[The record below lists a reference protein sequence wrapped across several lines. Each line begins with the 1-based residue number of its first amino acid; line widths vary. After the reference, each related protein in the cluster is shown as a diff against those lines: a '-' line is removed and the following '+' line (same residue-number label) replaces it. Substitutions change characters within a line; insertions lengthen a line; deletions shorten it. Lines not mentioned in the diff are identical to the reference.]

1 VARGLR
7 YLHVD
12 ATPPI
17 IHQDVKSDNI
27 LLNMIDGVLVA
38 KLADF
43 GTARYAPKLLVTDI
57 SKIGTKNVIGTTP
70 YMPMEYLQSGH
81 VSEKTDTYAFGVV
94 LCELLTGEGPVSADR
109 EMLQSKMYVA
119 LANAKRNLPPL
130 LDARLGGSDGW
141 PLKRAIALG
150 RIARRCI
157 EMLPDTRCVV
167 ADVLVELDGLAGRK
181 AVRRAVRGEE
191 YDPMTGK
198 LLKKPQVLVA
208 AAHGATRAAGA
219 PSTNTS

>member
-27 LLNMIDGVLVA
+27 LLDVIDGVLVA

-43 GTARYAPKLLVTDI
+43 GTARYAPKLLVADI
-57 SKIGTKNVIGTTP
+57 SKIGTQNVIGTTP

-130 LDARLGGSDGW
+130 LDARLGGSGGW

-157 EMLPDTRCVV
+157 EVLPDMRCVV
-167 ADVLVELDGLAGRK
+167 ADVLVELDGLAGRQ
-181 AVRRAVRGEE
+181 AVRRAGRGEE
-191 YDPMTGK
+191 YNPMTGE
-198 LLKKPQVLVA
+198 LVR
-208 AAHGATRAAGA
+208 T
-219 PSTNTS
+219 TE